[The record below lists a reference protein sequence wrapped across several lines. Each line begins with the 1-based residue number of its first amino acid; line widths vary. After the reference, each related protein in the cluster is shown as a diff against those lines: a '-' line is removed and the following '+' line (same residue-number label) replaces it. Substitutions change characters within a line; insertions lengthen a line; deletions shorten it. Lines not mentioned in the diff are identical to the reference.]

1 MAIWSIIAR
10 PQQSII
16 YCNIANYE
24 ISGTM
29 LLGAKFFA

>member
-16 YCNIANYE
+16 YCNIVNYE
-24 ISGTM
+24 ISGAI